1 MVRENPS
8 PGSCLFNH
16 SVNVCDLPYK
26 SVYSYN
32 AAQAHQIKQSS
43 AGIIKALEPDKQG
56 LV

>member
-1 MVRENPS
+1 MVRENPP
-8 PGSCLFNH
+8 PGSSLFNH

-32 AAQAHQIKQSS
+32 PEQAHQIKQSS